1 MTNTL
6 FSSLFESTGTT
17 TITVK
22 QAATSDYSAATA
34 TINGRG
40 SLNSDMGTSFAA
52 PIIAGMVACLWQTA
66 PQKTASEVMRAVRM
80 SADNHDTPNN
90 IFGYGIPDFAKAYQ
104 ILKEK

>member
-1 MTNTL
+1 MAL
-6 FSSLFESTGTT
+6 GS
-17 TITVK
+17 
-22 QAATSDYSAATA
+22 ATA